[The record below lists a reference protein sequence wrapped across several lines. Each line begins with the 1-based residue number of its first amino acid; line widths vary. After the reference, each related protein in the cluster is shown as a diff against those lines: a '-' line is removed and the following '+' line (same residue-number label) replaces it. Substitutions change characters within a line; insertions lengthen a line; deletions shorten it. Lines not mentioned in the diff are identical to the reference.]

1 MAEISKSNSGLKGL
15 CCPDTESTEVDI
27 HAPGVEMIKSL
38 CYFCHANCGVLA
50 YVKDGDVI
58 KIEGDPDYSNQGGLC
73 CRGTSAL
80 LHVNHPAR
88 INHALKRVGEKGEG
102 KWEQID
108 YDQAIQEVADRLNQ
122 IKAESGAEAV
132 ASCGGTTRTDDWARR
147 RFLNQF
153 GTPNGFHN
161 ALLCWIP
168 TFMAETCVAGW
179 SPFETDLGGAKSL
192 ILWGM
197 NPGASTLGGMHGYT
211 DLQKAGLK
219 IIMVDPRY
227 SETASKAD
235 LWLPLRPGSDAA
247 LALAMLH
254 TIIYSG
260 MCDYEFIEQ
269 YCDGFEELMEHVAD
283 YSPEWAAPITWLDPQ
298 QIRDAAAM
306 YALNR
311 PGCIQWGCTWDQI
324 GRASTTGSHAIA
336 LLRAVTGNLDVPG
349 GDGMPG
355 PAMNFM
361 TDEELEL
368 NELLPEEM
376 KSKQIGSDRFKL
388 TSWPGYSI
396 ISETAKNTWGKTLPT
411 EWFCEAH
418 GPSVF
423 KAILTGD
430 PYQVRA
436 LIVNA
441 SNPINSYGD
450 AKMTL
455 QAIKQ
460 CEFLVCVDYWMT
472 PTALFADY
480 VFPAAG
486 ALERPIICTHYGAT
500 DSVMGGRRA
509 IQPKYDR
516 HTDMTFWRKLGLACG
531 QDPANWQWETEEE
544 AYYAII
550 EGLGLPIS
558 SWNEFVDNVRMYYP
572 PLHQKKYEKD
582 GFWTPS
588 RKVEFN
594 SSILRELG
602 YPGMPTYIGTIENEI
617 DTPELLDE
625 YPLCLTTG
633 GGFMPYH
640 HSEHFQMQHFRYIYP
655 DPFFSINPETAKEY
669 GIEYG
674 DWCWIET
681 RRGRIKMRA
690 NVEPE
695 VAPKVIFCPR
705 GWWFPERDGSAD
717 LDNPFGCLE
726 SNVNVL
732 TSVDV
737 EHCDPMGGSWAN
749 RGLLCKVYK
758 CTELDHEYT
767 KKDTLFSIPGSASE
781 PGIHIM
787 PSEEK
792 LAREPIPFTPPECDF
807 EFPQNVEPPL
817 KYDWKRKKAVQEKTG
832 YIYDESGWL
841 IDPKTK
847 AYHDTWTGWRYD
859 GTNNILIDDAT
870 GKQYTMERV
879 EIPYVGPVRAY
890 PGEAQAPYGI
900 PDGFTWDSERGVAV
914 RPGAEFEGKIFDP
927 TSGWAVDPATSAKY
941 DPYTGWW
948 FNEEYNLLQDSN
960 NKYYDLSDRSE
971 IIFVGSYR
979 TYPGCETPKGEVP
992 EGFVWDSKRG
1002 YITKPGHEEL
1012 IYDANQGWLVDPNTN
1027 TFYDAKNAWRY
1038 DAATGH
1044 LVDDASGKQ
1053 YTLTYEEVTE

>member
-1 MAEISKSNSGLKGL
+1 MTEISKTSSGIKGL
-15 CCPDTESTEVDI
+15 MCPDTESTEVDI
-27 HAPGVEMIKSL
+27 HQDGVTMVKSL

-58 KIEGDPDYSNQGGLC
+58 KIEGDPNYSNQGGLC

-88 INHALKRVGEKGEG
+88 INHVLKRVGEKGEG
-102 KWEQID
+102 KWEKIP
-108 YDQAIQEVADRLNQ
+108 YDQGIQEVAERLNK

-132 ASCGGTTRTDDWARR
+132 ASAGGTTRTDDWARR

-179 SPFETDLGGAKSL
+179 SPFETDLGAAKCL

-211 DLQKAGLK
+211 DLQKAGMK
-219 IIMVDPRY
+219 MIVVDPRY

-247 LALAMLH
+247 LALAMLN

-260 MCDYEFIEQ
+260 MYDFDFVSQ
-269 YCDGFEELMEHVAD
+269 WCDGFDELTEHVKD
-283 YSPEWAAPITWLDPQ
+283 YTPEWAAPITWLEPD
-298 QIRDAAAM
+298 QIREAARM
-306 YALNR
+306 YATNR

-336 LLRAVTGNLDVPG
+336 LIRAICGNLDVPG

-355 PAMNFM
+355 PSLGFL
-361 TDEELEL
+361 TDEEMEA
-368 NELLPEEM
+368 NECLPEEQ
-376 KSKQIGSDRFKL
+376 KAKQIGSNKFKL
-388 TSWPGYSI
+388 TSWPGYQL
-396 ISETAKNTWGKTLPT
+396 ISDNARRTWGKTLPT

-441 SNPINSYGD
+441 TNPVNSYGD

-455 QAIKQ
+455 AALKK
-460 CEFLVCVDYWMT
+460 CEFLVTVDYWMT
-472 PTALFADY
+472 PTALFSDY

-486 ALERPIICTHYGAT
+486 ALERPTIVTHYGAT
-500 DSVMGGRRA
+500 DSFMGGRRA
-509 IQPKYDR
+509 IQPKFDR

-531 QDPANWQWETEEE
+531 QDPEMWPWETEEE
-544 AYYAII
+544 AYYHIL
-550 EGLGLPIS
+550 EPLGLPIS
-558 SWNEFVDNVRMYYP
+558 NYNEFVDNVRMYYP
-572 PLHQKKYEKD
+572 PLHQNKFITNG

-588 RKVEFN
+588 GKVECN

-602 YPGMPTYIGTIENEI
+602 YVGMPTYVGTCENEI
-617 DTPELLDE
+617 DTPELLEE
-625 YPLCLTTG
+625 YPLTLTTG

-640 HSEHFQMQHFRYIYP
+640 HSEHFQMQAIRYLYP
-655 DPFFSINPETAKEY
+655 EPYFSINPETAEEMN
-669 GIEYG
+669 ISYG

-690 NVEPE
+690 NVEAE
-695 VAPKVIFCPR
+695 VAPKVIFAPR

-732 TSVDV
+732 TSVDDWD
-737 EHCDPMGGSWAN
+737 CDPMGGSWAN

-758 CTELDHEYT
+758 CGNFDKEY
-767 KKDTLFSIPGSASE
+767 KKSDTQFSIPGSSPE
-781 PGIHIM
+781 PGIHM
-787 PSEEK
+787 TPSEMK
-792 LAREPIPFTPPECDF
+792 LDREPIPFEKPQPTVEVPEGY
-807 EFPQNVEPPL
+807 EWVWQNNTL
-817 KYDWKRKKAVQEKTG
+817 YQKSTHFRL
-832 YIYDESGWL
+832 DESGWL
-841 IDPKTK
+841 INPRTK
-847 AYHDTWTGWRYD
+847 GYHDAYTGWRYD
-859 GTNNILIDDAT
+859 AANECLVDDET
-870 GKQYTMERV
+870 GKMYTMERV
-879 EIPYVGPVRAY
+879 EIPFVAGIRCY
-890 PGEAQAPYGI
+890 PGQAAPY
-900 PDGFTWDSERGVAV
+900 
-914 RPGAEFEGKIFDP
+914 
-927 TSGWAVDPATSAKY
+927 
-941 DPYTGWW
+941 
-948 FNEEYNLLQDSN
+948 
-960 NKYYDLSDRSE
+960 
-971 IIFVGSYR
+971 
-979 TYPGCETPKGEVP
+979 EVP
-992 EGFVWDSKRG
+992 EQLTWNTEKGYATLGDKPYVYDSNSG
-1002 YITKPGHEEL
+1002 WMIDPETGAYH
-1012 IYDANQGWLVDPNTN
+1012 DAYYGWL
-1027 TFYDAKNAWRY
+1027 Y
-1038 DAATGH
+1038 DAATAN
-1044 LVDDASGKQ
+1044 LVDESTGQRYDLS
-1053 YTLTYEEVTE
+1053 YSPIEE

>member
-1 MAEISKSNSGLKGL
+1 MTEISKTSSGFKDLV
-15 CCPDTESTEVDI
+15 CPDTESTEVDI
-27 HAPGVEMIKSL
+27 NQDGVTVVKSL

-58 KIEGDPDYSNQGGLC
+58 KIKGDPDYSSQGGLC

-102 KWEQID
+102 KWEQIP

-122 IKAESGAEAV
+122 IKAESGAEAI
-132 ASCGGTTRTDDWARR
+132 ASAGGTTRTDDFARR
-147 RFLNQF
+147 RFLNLF

-179 SPFETDLGGAKSL
+179 SPFETDLGTARSL
-192 ILWGM
+192 ILWGF

-211 DLQKAGLK
+211 DLQKQGLK
-219 IIMVDPRY
+219 IIVVDPRY

-247 LALAMLH
+247 LALALLH
-254 TIIYSG
+254 TVIYEG
-260 MCDYEFIEQ
+260 MADYEFIGQ
-269 YCDGFEELMEHVAD
+269 WCDGFDELMEHVAQ
-283 YSPEWAAPITWLDPQ
+283 YSPEWAAPITWLEPD
-298 QIRDAAAM
+298 QIRAAARM
-306 YALNR
+306 YAMNK

-324 GRASTTGSHAIA
+324 GRASTTGSHALA
-336 LLRAVTGNLDVPG
+336 LLRAVCGNLDVPG

-355 PAMNFM
+355 PALNFL

-368 NELLPEEM
+368 NERLPEEQ
-376 KSKQIGSDRFKL
+376 KGKQIGSDRFKL
-388 TSWPGYSI
+388 TTWPGYQL
-396 ISETAKNTWGKTLPT
+396 ISDNAKRTWGKTLPS

-430 PYQVRA
+430 PYQIRG
-436 LIVNA
+436 LICNA
-441 SNPINSYGD
+441 TNPVNSYGD

-455 QAIKQ
+455 AALKKV
-460 CEFLVCVDYWMT
+460 EFLVTVDYWMT
-472 PTALFADY
+472 PTALFSDY

-486 ALERPIICTHYGAT
+486 ALERPIIVTHYGAT

-516 HTDMTFWRKLGLACG
+516 HDDFTFWRKLGIACG
-531 QDPANWQWETEEE
+531 QDEADWPWETIEE
-544 AYYAII
+544 AYSAII
-550 EGLGLPIS
+550 APLGLPVAN
-558 SWNEFVDNVRMYYP
+558 WDEFVEMVRMYYP
-572 PLHQKKYEKD
+572 PLHQKKYESNG

-588 RKVEFN
+588 GKVECN

-602 YPGMPTYIGTIENEI
+602 YAGMPTYIGTIENPI

-625 YPLCLTTG
+625 YPLVLTTG

-640 HSEHFQMQHFRYIYP
+640 HSEHFQMQGIRFLYP
-655 DPFFSINPETAKEY
+655 DPYFSINPETAEKM
-669 GIEYG
+669 GIAYG

-695 VAPKVIFCPR
+695 VDPRVIFAPR

-732 TSVDV
+732 TSVDA

-758 CTELDHEYT
+758 CTELDHDY
-767 KKDTLFSIPGSASE
+767 KPADTQFSIPGSVAE
-781 PGIHIM
+781 PGIHVM

-792 LAREPIPFTPPECDF
+792 LCREKIPFEKPVPTKEVPEGYYWVW
-807 EFPQNVEPPL
+807 QNDGL
-817 KYDWKRKKAVQEKTG
+817 FQKDTHFKL
-832 YIYDESGWL
+832 DDSGWL

-847 AYHDTWTGWRYD
+847 AYIDAYTGWRYD
-859 GTNNILIDDAT
+859 AANECLVDDAT
-870 GKQYTMERV
+870 GTMYTMDRQ
-879 EIPYVGPVRAY
+879 EIKFVSGIRCY
-890 PGEAQAPYGI
+890 PGQAAPYEV
-900 PDGFTWDSERGVAV
+900 PANLTWNAELGYAV
-914 RPGAEFEGKIFDP
+914 LGDKPYAYDP
-927 TSGWAVDPATSAKY
+927 NSGWLMDPE
-941 DPYTGWW
+941 TGAYHDA
-948 FNEEYNLLQDSN
+948 NY
-960 NKYYDLSDRSE
+960 
-971 IIFVGSYR
+971 
-979 TYPGCETPKGEVP
+979 
-992 EGFVWDSKRG
+992 G
-1002 YITKPGHEEL
+1002 Y
-1012 IYDANQGWLVDPNTN
+1012 IYDAEQGNLLDE
-1027 TFYDAKNAWRY
+1027 
-1038 DAATGH
+1038 ATGKRY
-1044 LVDDASGKQ
+1044 SMS
-1053 YTLTYEEVTE
+1053 YEPLGE

>member
-1 MAEISKSNSGLKGL
+1 MTEISKTSSGFKDLG
-15 CCPDTESTEVDI
+15 CPDTESTEVDI
-27 HAPGVEMIKSL
+27 NQDGVTVVKSL

-58 KIEGDPDYSNQGGLC
+58 KIKGDPDYSSQGGLC

-102 KWEQID
+102 KWEQIP

-122 IKAESGAEAV
+122 IKAESGAEAI
-132 ASCGGTTRTDDWARR
+132 ASAGGTTRTDDFARR
-147 RFLNQF
+147 RFLNLF

-179 SPFETDLGGAKSL
+179 SPFETDLGTARSL
-192 ILWGM
+192 ILWGF

-211 DLQKAGLK
+211 DLQKQGLK
-219 IIMVDPRY
+219 IIVVDPRY

-247 LALAMLH
+247 LALALLH
-254 TIIYSG
+254 TVIYEG
-260 MCDYEFIEQ
+260 MADYEFIGQ
-269 YCDGFEELMEHVAD
+269 WCDGFDELMEHVAQ
-283 YSPEWAAPITWLDPQ
+283 YSPEWAAPITWLEPD
-298 QIRDAAAM
+298 QIRAAARM
-306 YALNR
+306 YAMNK

-324 GRASTTGSHAIA
+324 GRASTTGSHALA
-336 LLRAVTGNLDVPG
+336 LLRAVCGNLDVPG

-355 PAMNFM
+355 PALNFL

-368 NELLPEEM
+368 NERLPEEQ
-376 KSKQIGSDRFKL
+376 KGKQIGSDRFKL
-388 TSWPGYSI
+388 TTWPGYQL
-396 ISETAKNTWGKTLPT
+396 ISDNAKRTWGKTLPS

-430 PYQVRA
+430 PYQIRG
-436 LIVNA
+436 LICNA
-441 SNPINSYGD
+441 TNPVNSYGD

-455 QAIKQ
+455 AALKKV
-460 CEFLVCVDYWMT
+460 EFLVTVDYWMT
-472 PTALFADY
+472 PTALFSDY

-486 ALERPIICTHYGAT
+486 ALERPIIVTHYGAT

-516 HTDMTFWRKLGLACG
+516 HDDFTFWRKLGIACG
-531 QDPANWQWETEEE
+531 QDEADWPWETIEE
-544 AYYAII
+544 AYSAII
-550 EGLGLPIS
+550 APLGLPVAN
-558 SWNEFVDNVRMYYP
+558 WDEFVEMVRMYYP
-572 PLHQKKYEKD
+572 PLHQKKYESNG

-588 RKVEFN
+588 GKVECN

-602 YPGMPTYIGTIENEI
+602 YAGMPTYIGTIENPI

-625 YPLCLTTG
+625 YPLVLTTG

-640 HSEHFQMQHFRYIYP
+640 HSEHFQMQGIRFLYP
-655 DPFFSINPETAKEY
+655 DPYFSINPETAEKM
-669 GIEYG
+669 GIAYG

-695 VAPKVIFCPR
+695 VDPRVIFAPR

-732 TSVDV
+732 TSVDA

-758 CTELDHEYT
+758 CPDLDHDY
-767 KKDTLFSIPGSASE
+767 KPADTQFSIPGSVAE
-781 PGIHIM
+781 PGIHVM

-792 LAREPIPFTPPECDF
+792 LCREKIPFEKPVPTKEVPEGYYWVW
-807 EFPQNVEPPL
+807 QNDGL
-817 KYDWKRKKAVQEKTG
+817 FQKDTHFKL
-832 YIYDESGWL
+832 DDSGWL

-847 AYHDTWTGWRYD
+847 AYIDAYTGWRYD
-859 GTNNILIDDAT
+859 AANECLVDDAT
-870 GKQYTMERV
+870 GTMYTMDRQ
-879 EIPYVGPVRAY
+879 EIKFVAGIRCY
-890 PGEAQAPYGI
+890 PGQAAPYEV
-900 PDGFTWDSERGVAV
+900 PANLTWNAELGYAV
-914 RPGAEFEGKIFDP
+914 LGDKPYAYDP
-927 TSGWAVDPATSAKY
+927 NSGWLMDPE
-941 DPYTGWW
+941 TGAYHDA
-948 FNEEYNLLQDSN
+948 NY
-960 NKYYDLSDRSE
+960 
-971 IIFVGSYR
+971 
-979 TYPGCETPKGEVP
+979 
-992 EGFVWDSKRG
+992 G
-1002 YITKPGHEEL
+1002 Y
-1012 IYDANQGWLVDPNTN
+1012 IYDAEQGNLLDE
-1027 TFYDAKNAWRY
+1027 
-1038 DAATGH
+1038 ATGKRY
-1044 LVDDASGKQ
+1044 SMS
-1053 YTLTYEEVTE
+1053 YEPLGE

>member
-1 MAEISKSNSGLKGL
+1 MTEISKTSSGFKDLV
-15 CCPDTESTEVDI
+15 CPDTESTEVDI
-27 HAPGVEMIKSL
+27 NQDGVTVVKSL

-58 KIEGDPDYSNQGGLC
+58 KIKGDPDYSSQGGLC

-102 KWEQID
+102 KWEQIP

-122 IKAESGAEAV
+122 IKAESGAEAI
-132 ASCGGTTRTDDWARR
+132 ASAGGTTRTDDFARR
-147 RFLNQF
+147 RFLNLF

-179 SPFETDLGGAKSL
+179 SPFETDLGTARSL
-192 ILWGM
+192 ILWGF

-211 DLQKAGLK
+211 DLQKQGLK
-219 IIMVDPRY
+219 IIVVDPRY

-247 LALAMLH
+247 LALALLH
-254 TIIYSG
+254 TVIYEG
-260 MCDYEFIEQ
+260 LADYEFIGQWCE
-269 YCDGFEELMEHVAD
+269 GFDELMEHVAQ
-283 YSPEWAAPITWLDPQ
+283 YSPEWAAPITWLEPD
-298 QIRDAAAM
+298 QIRAAARM
-306 YALNR
+306 YAMNK

-324 GRASTTGSHAIA
+324 GRASTTGSHALA
-336 LLRAVTGNLDVPG
+336 LLRAVCGNLDVPG

-355 PAMNFM
+355 PALNFL

-368 NELLPEEM
+368 NERLPEEQ
-376 KSKQIGSDRFKL
+376 KSKQIGSDKYKL
-388 TSWPGYSI
+388 TTWPGYQL
-396 ISETAKNTWGKTLPT
+396 ISDNAKRTWGKTLPS

-436 LIVNA
+436 LICNA
-441 SNPINSYGD
+441 TNPVNSYGD

-455 QAIKQ
+455 AALKK
-460 CEFLVCVDYWMT
+460 CEFLVTVDYWMT
-472 PTALFADY
+472 PTALFSDY

-486 ALERPIICTHYGAT
+486 ALERPIIVTHYGAT

-516 HTDMTFWRKLGLACG
+516 HDDFTFWRKLGIACG
-531 QDPANWQWETEEE
+531 QDEADWPWETIEE
-544 AYYAII
+544 AYSAII
-550 EGLGLPIS
+550 APLGLPVAN
-558 SWNEFVDNVRMYYP
+558 WDEFVEMVRMYYP
-572 PLHQKKYEKD
+572 PLHQKKYESNG

-588 RKVEFN
+588 GKVECN

-602 YPGMPTYIGTIENEI
+602 YAGMPTYIGTIENPI

-625 YPLCLTTG
+625 YPLVLTTG

-640 HSEHFQMQHFRYIYP
+640 HSEHFQMQGIRFLYP
-655 DPFFSINPETAKEY
+655 DPYFSINPETAEKM
-669 GIEYG
+669 GIAYG

-695 VAPKVIFCPR
+695 VDPRVIFAPR

-732 TSVDV
+732 TSVDA

-758 CTELDHEYT
+758 CTELDHGY
-767 KKDTLFSIPGSASE
+767 KPADAQFSIPGSAAE
-781 PGIHIM
+781 PGIHVM
-787 PSEEK
+787 PSQEK
-792 LAREPIPFTPPECDF
+792 LCREKIPFEKPEPTK
-807 EFPQNVEPPL
+807 EVPEGYYWVWQNDGL
-817 KYDWKRKKAVQEKTG
+817 FQKDTHFKL
-832 YIYDESGWL
+832 DESGWL

-847 AYHDTWTGWRYD
+847 AYIDAYTGWRYD
-859 GTNNILIDDAT
+859 AANECLVDDAT
-870 GKQYTMERV
+870 GTMYTMDRQ
-879 EIPYVGPVRAY
+879 EIKFVAGIRCY
-890 PGEAQAPYGI
+890 PGQAAPYEV
-900 PDGFTWDSERGVAV
+900 PANLTWNAELGYAV
-914 RPGAEFEGKIFDP
+914 LGDMPYAYDP
-927 TSGWAVDPATSAKY
+927 NSGWLMDPE
-941 DPYTGWW
+941 TGAYHDA
-948 FNEEYNLLQDSN
+948 NY
-960 NKYYDLSDRSE
+960 
-971 IIFVGSYR
+971 
-979 TYPGCETPKGEVP
+979 
-992 EGFVWDSKRG
+992 G
-1002 YITKPGHEEL
+1002 Y
-1012 IYDANQGWLVDPNTN
+1012 IYDAEQGNLLDE
-1027 TFYDAKNAWRY
+1027 
-1038 DAATGH
+1038 ATGKRY
-1044 LVDDASGKQ
+1044 SMS
-1053 YTLTYEEVTE
+1053 YEPLSE

>member
-1 MAEISKSNSGLKGL
+1 MTEISKTSSGFKDLV
-15 CCPDTESTEVDI
+15 CPDTESTEVDI
-27 HAPGVEMIKSL
+27 NQDGVTVVKSL

-58 KIEGDPDYSNQGGLC
+58 KIKGDPDYSSQGGLC

-102 KWEQID
+102 KWEQIP

-122 IKAESGAEAV
+122 IKAESGAEAI
-132 ASCGGTTRTDDWARR
+132 ASAGGTTRTDDFARR
-147 RFLNQF
+147 RFLNLF

-179 SPFETDLGGAKSL
+179 SPFETDLGTARSL
-192 ILWGM
+192 ILWGF

-211 DLQKAGLK
+211 DLQKQGLK
-219 IIMVDPRY
+219 IIVVDPRY

-247 LALAMLH
+247 LALALLH
-254 TIIYSG
+254 TVIYEG
-260 MCDYEFIEQ
+260 MADYEFIGQ
-269 YCDGFEELMEHVAD
+269 WCDGFDELMEHVAQ
-283 YSPEWAAPITWLDPQ
+283 YSPEWAAPITWLEPD
-298 QIRDAAAM
+298 QIRAAARM
-306 YALNR
+306 YAMNK

-324 GRASTTGSHAIA
+324 GRASTTGSHALA
-336 LLRAVTGNLDVPG
+336 LLRAVCGNLDVPG

-355 PAMNFM
+355 PALNFL

-368 NELLPEEM
+368 NERLPEEQ
-376 KSKQIGSDRFKL
+376 KGKQIGSDRFKL
-388 TSWPGYSI
+388 TTWPGYQL
-396 ISETAKNTWGKTLPT
+396 ISDNAKRTWGKTLPS

-430 PYQVRA
+430 PYQIRG
-436 LIVNA
+436 LICNA
-441 SNPINSYGD
+441 TNPVNSYGD

-455 QAIKQ
+455 AALKKV
-460 CEFLVCVDYWMT
+460 EFLVTVDYWMT
-472 PTALFADY
+472 PTALFSDY

-486 ALERPIICTHYGAT
+486 ALERPIIVTHYGAT

-516 HTDMTFWRKLGLACG
+516 HDDFTFWRKLGIACG
-531 QDPANWQWETEEE
+531 QDEADWPWETIEE
-544 AYYAII
+544 AYSAII
-550 EGLGLPIS
+550 APLGLPVAN
-558 SWNEFVDNVRMYYP
+558 WDEFVEMVRMYYP
-572 PLHQKKYEKD
+572 PLHQKKYESNG

-588 RKVEFN
+588 GKVECN

-602 YPGMPTYIGTIENEI
+602 YAGMPTYIGTIENPI

-625 YPLCLTTG
+625 YPLVLTTG

-640 HSEHFQMQHFRYIYP
+640 HSEHFQMQGIRFLYP
-655 DPFFSINPETAKEY
+655 DPYFSINPETAEKM
-669 GIEYG
+669 GIAYG

-695 VAPKVIFCPR
+695 VDPRVIFAPR

-732 TSVDV
+732 TSVDA

-758 CTELDHEYT
+758 CTELDHDY
-767 KKDTLFSIPGSASE
+767 KPADAQFSIPGSVAE
-781 PGIHIM
+781 PGIHVM

-792 LAREPIPFTPPECDF
+792 LCREKIPFEKPVPTKEVPEGYYWVW
-807 EFPQNVEPPL
+807 QNDGL
-817 KYDWKRKKAVQEKTG
+817 FQKDTHFKL
-832 YIYDESGWL
+832 DDSGWL

-847 AYHDTWTGWRYD
+847 AYIDAYTGWRYD
-859 GTNNILIDDAT
+859 AANECLVDDAT
-870 GKQYTMERV
+870 GTMYTMDRQ
-879 EIPYVGPVRAY
+879 EIKFVAGIRCY
-890 PGEAQAPYGI
+890 PGQAAPYEV
-900 PDGFTWDSERGVAV
+900 PANLTWNAELGYAV
-914 RPGAEFEGKIFDP
+914 LGDKPYAYDP
-927 TSGWAVDPATSAKY
+927 NSGWLMDPE
-941 DPYTGWW
+941 TGAYHDA
-948 FNEEYNLLQDSN
+948 NY
-960 NKYYDLSDRSE
+960 
-971 IIFVGSYR
+971 
-979 TYPGCETPKGEVP
+979 
-992 EGFVWDSKRG
+992 G
-1002 YITKPGHEEL
+1002 Y
-1012 IYDANQGWLVDPNTN
+1012 IYDAEQGNLLDE
-1027 TFYDAKNAWRY
+1027 
-1038 DAATGH
+1038 ATGKRY
-1044 LVDDASGKQ
+1044 SMS
-1053 YTLTYEEVTE
+1053 YEPLGE

>member
-1 MAEISKSNSGLKGL
+1 MTEISKTSHGLKGL
-15 CCPDTESTEVDI
+15 MAPDTVSTEVDI
-27 HAPGVEMIKSL
+27 HQDGVTMVKSL

-58 KIEGDPDYSNQGGLC
+58 KIEGDPDYSSQGGLC

-102 KWEQID
+102 KWEQIP

-132 ASCGGTTRTDDWARR
+132 ASAGGTTRTDDWARR

-179 SPFETDLGGAKSL
+179 SPFETDLGAAKCL

-197 NPGASTLGGMHGYT
+197 NPGASTLGGMNGYT

-219 IIMVDPRY
+219 IIVVDPRY

-235 LWLPLRPGSDAA
+235 LWLPLRPGTDAA
-247 LALAMLH
+247 LALAMLR
-254 TIIYSG
+254 TIIYEG
-260 MCDYEFIEQ
+260 LYDFDFVNQ
-269 YCDGFEELMEHVAD
+269 WCDGFEELKAHVKE
-283 YSPEWAAPITWLDPQ
+283 YTPEWAAPITWLDAD
-298 QIRDAAAM
+298 QIRQAARM
-306 YALNR
+306 YATNR

-336 LLRAVTGNLDVPG
+336 LIRAICGNLDVPG

-355 PAMNFM
+355 PSLGFL
-361 TDEELEL
+361 TDEEMEA
-368 NELLPEEM
+368 NECLPEEQ
-376 KSKQIGSDRFKL
+376 KAKQIGSNKFKL
-388 TSWPGYSI
+388 TSWPGYQL
-396 ISETAKNTWGKTLPT
+396 ISDNAKRTWGKTLPA

-441 SNPINSYGD
+441 TNPVNSYGD

-455 QAIKQ
+455 AALKK
-460 CEFLVCVDYWMT
+460 CEFLVTVDYWMT
-472 PTALFADY
+472 PTALFSDY

-486 ALERPIICTHYGAT
+486 ALERPTIVTHYGAT
-500 DSVMGGRRA
+500 DSIMGGRRA
-509 IQPKYDR
+509 MQPKYDR
-516 HTDMTFWRKLGLACG
+516 HTDMVFWRKLGLACG
-531 QDPANWQWETEEE
+531 QDPAMWPWETEEE
-544 AYYAII
+544 AYFHILQP
-550 EGLGLPIS
+550 LGLPIS
-558 SWNEFVDNVRMYYP
+558 NYDEFVDRVRMYYP
-572 PLHQKKYEKD
+572 PLHQNKYITNG

-588 RKVEFN
+588 GKVECN

-602 YPGMPTYIGTIENEI
+602 YAGMPTYVGCCENEI
-617 DTPELLDE
+617 DTPEIAEE
-625 YPLCLTTG
+625 YPIVLTTG

-640 HSEHFQMQHFRYIYP
+640 HSEHFQMQAIRYLYP
-655 DPFFSINPETAKEY
+655 DPYFSINPELAEKLN
-669 GIEYG
+669 ISYG

-695 VAPKVIFCPR
+695 VHPNVVFAPR

-732 TSVDV
+732 TSVDDWD
-737 EHCDPMGGSWAN
+737 CDPMGGSWAN
-749 RGLLCKVYK
+749 RGLMCKVYK
-758 CTELDHEYT
+758 CGDFD
-767 KKDTLFSIPGSASE
+767 KE
-781 PGIHIM
+781 PGIHMM
-787 PSEEK
+787 PSEMK
-792 LAREPIPFTPPECDF
+792 LDREPVPFEKPQPTTEVPEGY
-807 EFPQNVEPPL
+807 EWVWQNNAL
-817 KYDWKRKKAVQEKTG
+817 YQKDTHFRL
-832 YIYDESGWL
+832 DESGWL
-841 IDPKTK
+841 INPRTK
-847 AYHDTWTGWRYD
+847 GYHDAYTGWRYD
-859 GTNNILIDDAT
+859 AANECLVDDET
-870 GKQYTMERV
+870 GKQYTMDRE
-879 EIPYVGPVRAY
+879 EIPFVAGVRCY
-890 PGEAQAPYGI
+890 PGQAAPYEV
-900 PDGFTWDSERGVAV
+900 PANLTWN
-914 RPGAEFEGKIFDP
+914 AEAGYATLGELPYVYDP
-927 TSGWAVDPATSAKY
+927 NSGWLMDP
-941 DPYTGWW
+941 
-948 FNEEYNLLQDSN
+948 
-960 NKYYDLSDRSE
+960 
-971 IIFVGSYR
+971 
-979 TYPGCETPKGEVP
+979 ETLA
-992 EGFVWDSKRG
+992 
-1002 YITKPGHEEL
+1002 YH
-1012 IYDANQGWLVDPNTN
+1012 DANYGYL
-1027 TFYDAKNAWRY
+1027 Y
-1038 DAATGH
+1038 DAAQGNLLDEATGKRY
-1044 LVDDASGKQ
+1044 DMSYAPI
-1053 YTLTYEEVTE
+1053 EE